1 MLTAEENIL
10 LPLSIAGEKPDPAWF
25 EDLIGSVGLKDRLHH
40 RPAELSGGQQQ
51 RVAIARALV
60 SRPSVIFADEPTGNL
75 DSKTSGEIL
84 ELLRHSVRDLGQT
97 IVMVTH
103 DARAAAIA
111 DRILFL
117 ADGLIVR
124 EVSGATAHDIV
135 ADDGG
140 DRGRVTRF
148 ALKGMLGPQAA
159 HGPDGARDRPRRR
172 DGERHVRAHGLDR
185 RGVQHDLHRGLPRHG
200 CDDHRQDRLRPE
212 RQRQRRAA
220 LRRSPCSPRSR
231 LCPTSAQAVG
241 GVGGDAQLI
250 GSDGKAITF
259 GGAPNLGFSVDPSQP
274 SFNSLTLVEGVWPKE
289 GEVVIDKSTA
299 GKKDLTI
306 GQEIGVQA
314 EGPIE
319 KLRISGFVK
328 FGSVSSIGG
337 ATLAGFTLPTA
348 QRLFA
353 KVGKLDQIRVAAKNG
368 VSPTKLVA
376 EIRAILPPGTQVRTG
391 TAQAQ
396 EDAANTNAFISFLQ
410 KFLLAFGGIAL
421 FVGAF
426 VIANSLSITI
436 AQRTREFATLRT
448 LGASRRQVLTSI
460 VIEALVIG
468 ILASITGLLLGLGLA
483 KGLFALFDAV
493 GFTLP
498 NSGLLFQTRTII
510 VSLLVGIIVTLLASL
525 RPAHP
530 GHAGAAD
537 RRRARGRDAARG
549 TLRTVPHARL
559 GAPHGGRLRSAA
571 LRDLRPRAR
580 HDQGAAVDGARHVV
594 HLPRRRA
601 ALGAVRPAARRRPEP
616 GRALDGL
623 PLHRA
628 RLAVLPPSVLAPAVR
643 RVGAWIDRAS
653 GCSPSWPAVS

>member
-1 MLTAEENIL
+1 M
-10 LPLSIAGEKPDPAWF
+10 
-25 EDLIGSVGLKDRLHH
+25 
-40 RPAELSGGQQQ
+40 
-51 RVAIARALV
+51 
-60 SRPSVIFADEPTGNL
+60 
-75 DSKTSGEIL
+75 
-84 ELLRHSVRDLGQT
+84 
-97 IVMVTH
+97 
-103 DARAAAIA
+103 
-111 DRILFL
+111 
-117 ADGLIVR
+117 
-124 EVSGATAHDIV
+124 
-135 ADDGG
+135 
-140 DRGRVTRF
+140 TRF
-148 ALKGMLGPQAA
+148 ALKGMLGRKLRTVLTALAIVLGVAMVSGTFVLTDSIDDAFNTIFTEVYRGTDATITGKTAFDLNDNGSVAPPFSESVLAQVKAL
-159 HGPDGARDRPRRR
+159 PDV
-172 DGERHVRAHGLDR
+172 GE
-185 RGVQHDLHRGLPRHG
+185 
-200 CDDHRQDRLRPE
+200 
-212 RQRQRRAA
+212 
-220 LRRSPCSPRSR
+220 
-231 LCPTSAQAVG
+231 AVG

-259 GGAPNLGFSVDPSQP
+259 GGAPNLGFSIDPSQP

-368 VSPTKLVA
+368 VSQTKLVS

-468 ILASITGLLLGLGLA
+468 ILASVTGLLLGLGLA

-510 VSLLVGIIVTLLASL
+510 VSLLVG
-525 RPAHP
+525 
-530 GHAGAAD
+530 
-537 RRRARGRDAARG
+537 
-549 TLRTVPHARL
+549 
-559 GAPHGGRLRSAA
+559 
-571 LRDLRPRAR
+571 
-580 HDQGAAVDGARHVV
+580 
-594 HLPRRRA
+594 
-601 ALGAVRPAARRRPEP
+601 
-616 GRALDGL
+616 
-623 PLHRA
+623 
-628 RLAVLPPSVLAPAVR
+628 
-643 RVGAWIDRAS
+643 
-653 GCSPSWPAVS
+653 